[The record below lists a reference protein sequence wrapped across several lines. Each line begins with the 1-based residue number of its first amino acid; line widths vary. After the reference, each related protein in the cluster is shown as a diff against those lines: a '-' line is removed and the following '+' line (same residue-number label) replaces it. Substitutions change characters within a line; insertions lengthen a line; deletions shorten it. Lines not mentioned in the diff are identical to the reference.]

1 MAMKVMWV
9 GALLFAGWLWFYLFP
24 RQLIFNFLTAY
35 PLVKKMRAA
44 GEGLIDIGAK
54 RYTDVSV
61 AVCAVVSLA
70 IAGVVIAFC
79 KLYLVI
85 SFFVGAV
92 VALVLYLPK
101 LTPKNRSMFDLFC
114 ASYYRFVLDDELR
127 TAMYNKK
134 PSQMKLRLHAMS
146 LSTDFIPKFE
156 D

>member
-1 MAMKVMWV
+1 MAIKVMWV

-24 RQLIFNFLTAY
+24 RQLLFNFLTAY
-35 PLVKKMRAA
+35 PLIKKMNDTA
-44 GEGLIDIGAK
+44 ETLIDIGAK

-61 AVCAVVSLA
+61 AVCFIVSA
-70 IAGVVIAFC
+70 IIAALIIAFC
-79 KLYLVI
+79 PLYIII
-85 SFFVGAV
+85 SFFVGAL
-92 VALVLYLPK
+92 VALVLFLPK

-114 ASYYRFVLDDELR
+114 ASYYRFVPDDELR

-134 PSQMKLRLHAMS
+134 PSQMKLRLHVMA

>member
-1 MAMKVMWV
+1 MAIKVMWV
-9 GALLFAGWLWFYLFP
+9 GAVLFAGWLWFYLFP
-24 RQLIFNFLTAY
+24 RQLLFNILTAY
-35 PLVKKMRAA
+35 PLIKKMKAA
-44 GEGLIDIGAK
+44 REDLIDIGAK

-61 AVCAVVSLA
+61 AVCAVISLA
-70 IAGVVIAFC
+70 VAAVIIIFC
-79 KLYLVI
+79 PLYLII
-85 SFFVGAV
+85 SFFAGAA

-134 PSQMKLRLHAMS
+134 PSQMKLRLHAMEVS
-146 LSTDFIPKFE
+146 ADFISKFV